1 MSSEAVLL
9 ARARRAYEWGRVRAA
24 LPRLLFV
31 APLTVLSLVACG
43 RYAATGA
50 VSVALALILL
60 ACLWQ
65 GRQAGRGARAG
76 LLAGLGP
83 LWLPLGV
90 PVSAHA
96 CTESSCLLFPLAC
109 VAGGIL
115 GGLVVWRLGARASCG
130 GVCDASC
137 ASYALAA
144 LSVAA
149 LTGSLGC
156 LVAGLAGV
164 LGMILGMAGGALPL
178 AWHALR
184 RA

>member
-24 LPRLLFV
+24 LPRLLVV

-50 VSVALALILL
+50 ASMALALVLL

-65 GRQAGRGARAG
+65 GRHAGRGARAG
-76 LLAGLGP
+76 LLAGMGP
-83 LWLPLGV
+83 LLLPLGV
-90 PVSAHA
+90 PATAHV
-96 CTESSCLLFPLAC
+96 CTEPSCLLFPLAC

-115 GGLVVWRLGARASCG
+115 GGLVVWMLGASASCG
-130 GVCDASC
+130 AACDASC
-137 ASYALAA
+137 PSYALAA

-156 LVAGLAGV
+156 LVAGLGGV
-164 LGMILGMAGGALPL
+164 LGMMLGMAGGALPL
-178 AWHALR
+178 AWHTLR